1 MAERRHEER
10 GLSSLCKSPAPFSC
24 KTLSIRHIYLSHW
37 HQSEVNFTTNQS
49 TFNLGICFPRI
60 HREEHNTWFPNVFF
74 FLEKSWI
81 LEIYIGLLFHFSA
94 LLGHKLNMYVL
105 MIHGLFFIFNLFT
118 LRYISA
124 LWIFGRQFT
133 LDDHPSFEAENRGVV
148 RSKSDPRQDLAIS
161 ADSSIISPS
170 LKAKDLGIIRDED
183 LAHAPVYKPWL
194 FCPVKT

>member
-1 MAERRHEER
+1 MVY
-10 GLSSLCKSPAPFSC
+10 SSF
-24 KTLSIRHIYLSHW
+24 
-37 HQSEVNFTTNQS
+37 QS
-49 TFNLGICFPRI
+49 
-60 HREEHNTWFPNVFF
+60 
-74 FLEKSWI
+74 
-81 LEIYIGLLFHFSA
+81 
-94 LLGHKLNMYVL
+94 
-105 MIHGLFFIFNLFT
+105 FT

-170 LKAKDLGIIRDED
+170 LKAKGLGIIRDED

-194 FCPVKT
+194 FCPVKTLVIEDPNIFTQMYFELKNGSLSIH